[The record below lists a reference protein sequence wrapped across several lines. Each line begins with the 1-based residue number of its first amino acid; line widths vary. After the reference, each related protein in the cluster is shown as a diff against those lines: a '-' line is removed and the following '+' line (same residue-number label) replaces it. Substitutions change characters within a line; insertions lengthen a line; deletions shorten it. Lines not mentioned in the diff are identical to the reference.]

1 MQSLGSYLRACRI
14 ARGMTQEE
22 LGQAVGYTPGVAYKI
37 VQSWE
42 HDRQWIPMHRI
53 RAVAKVLQIPVE
65 SLIP

>member
-1 MQSLGSYLRACRI
+1 
-14 ARGMTQEE
+14 MTQEE